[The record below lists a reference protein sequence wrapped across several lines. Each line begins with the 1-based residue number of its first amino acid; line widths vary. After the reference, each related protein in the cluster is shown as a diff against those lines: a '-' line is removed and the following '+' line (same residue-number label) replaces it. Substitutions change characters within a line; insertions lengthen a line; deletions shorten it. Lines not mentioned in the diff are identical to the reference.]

1 MAVTAHWIA
10 REKHSLA
17 LVLKAALIAF
27 HHIPGSHT
35 GIFLAGEMIK
45 LLDRAEV
52 TENVSAYFHHMAYS
66 DFAQTGH
73 FTLDNAGNNG
83 TCMEEL
89 SSLLSARD
97 VTFHPTA
104 QRIPCFPHIINICV
118 QHILH
123 DYPTLDFTH
132 VDDSWVV
139 DGTTIQKAEYVAAL
153 RSKALD
159 HARDVIRTIRRSAKR
174 REGFKDM
181 IVRGNEKNWYKD
193 DEGNPRQ
200 LPVVELLLDEPTR
213 WDSAYVMLN
222 RLRTLRKVKLPQ
234 LNILS

>member
-1 MAVTAHWIA
+1 M
-10 REKHSLA
+10 
-17 LVLKAALIAF
+17 
-27 HHIPGSHT
+27 
-35 GIFLAGEMIK
+35 
-45 LLDRAEV
+45 
-52 TENVSAYFHHMAYS
+52 
-66 DFAQTGH
+66 
-73 FTLDNAGNNG
+73 
-83 TCMEEL
+83 
-89 SSLLSARD
+89 
-97 VTFHPTA
+97 
-104 QRIPCFPHIINICV
+104 

-139 DGTTIQKAEYVAAL
+139 DGTTIQKVEYVAAL